1 MLKRPK
7 SDIEEFP
14 LAYVEE
20 DEASTVEP
28 ISDSVEEEPAA
39 AAAVLSCSCN
49 GKAPSSCC

>member
-7 SDIEEFP
+7 ANIEECP
-14 LAYVEE
+14 LACVEE

-28 ISDSVEEEPAA
+28 VFDPVKEEPAA
-39 AAAVLSCSCN
+39 ATAVLSCFCN